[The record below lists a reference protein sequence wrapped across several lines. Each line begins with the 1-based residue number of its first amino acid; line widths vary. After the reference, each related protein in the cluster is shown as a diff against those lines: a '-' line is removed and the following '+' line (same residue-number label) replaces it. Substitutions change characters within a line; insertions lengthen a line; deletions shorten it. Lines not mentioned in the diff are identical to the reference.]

1 MQDNIMNL
9 THLTDKELINHVIK
23 FDDDPVRIRLATAN
37 ERTAGAIWD
46 DLVDVGM
53 DETYCTF
60 TSEWGSTMHVGRYI
74 QHLREEL
81 EIRDN
86 ELHQLRDELEEQKAR
101 TIADLINQLNQQ
113 ITTEQYIA
121 REARKERD
129 RAIEDAKDAKEKLK
143 MWNHLRA

>member
-1 MQDNIMNL
+1 MN
-9 THLTDKELINHVIK
+9 HLTDKELINHVIK
-23 FDDDPVRIRLATAN
+23 FDTDPIRLRLATAN

-60 TSEWGSTMHVGRYI
+60 TSEWGSNMHVGRYI

-81 EIRDN
+81 EIRDD
-86 ELHQLRDELEEQKAR
+86 ELHQLREELEEQKAR
-101 TIADLINQLNQQ
+101 TIADLINELNQQ

-121 REARKERD
+121 RESRADADKAREEAASAR
-129 RAIEDAKDAKEKLK
+129 EQLK
-143 MWNHLRA
+143 MWNHLRTP

>member
-1 MQDNIMNL
+1 MEL

-81 EIRDN
+81 ELRDD
-86 ELHQLRDELEEQKAR
+86 ELRQLRDELEEQKAR
-101 TIADLINQLNQQ
+101 TIADLINELNQQ
-113 ITTEQYIA
+113 ITTEKYIA
-121 REARKERD
+121 KEARHEMHKAME
-129 RAIEDAKDAKEKLK
+129 KEKEATEKLR
-143 MWNHLRA
+143 MWNHLRTP